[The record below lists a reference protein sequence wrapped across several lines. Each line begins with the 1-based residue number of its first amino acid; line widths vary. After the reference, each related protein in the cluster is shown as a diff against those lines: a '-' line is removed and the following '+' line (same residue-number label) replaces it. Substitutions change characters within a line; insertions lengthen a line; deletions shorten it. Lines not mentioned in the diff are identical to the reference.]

1 MEVCSYSFLSMSRLR
16 PKFAVKVCS
25 QSQQLKMFC
34 VKKSTKIKFLCVKK
48 STKIKFLRVKKST
61 KIKFLW
67 VEKVC
72 NLQMCHPKVPRPLRK
87 IPKAQGWPIYRSKDA
102 AALIDRRHP
111 VTRQLSVALL
121 LDPPGASNT
130 TER

>member
-1 MEVCSYSFLSMSRLR
+1 MSRLKS
-16 PKFAVKVCS
+16 KFAVKVCS
-25 QSQQLKMFC
+25 QSQQLKILC

-87 IPKAQGWPIYRSKDA
+87 ILKAQGPYKA
-102 AALIDRRHP
+102 P
-111 VTRQLSVALL
+111 TRPLQGPS
-121 LDPPGASNT
+121 DHQGPGALKAPKIIKVPGT
-130 TER
+130 L